1 MANFLGYEDF
11 FALGDSSMDLNL
23 LKNSKKAYIPKN
35 SFLMNIEGVNKN
47 IFIPKEEGLK
57 GLEEIL
63 ENIDI

>member
-1 MANFLGYEDF
+1 
-11 FALGDSSMDLNL
+11 
-23 LKNSKKAYIPKN
+23 
-35 SFLMNIEGVNKN
+35 MNIEGVNEN